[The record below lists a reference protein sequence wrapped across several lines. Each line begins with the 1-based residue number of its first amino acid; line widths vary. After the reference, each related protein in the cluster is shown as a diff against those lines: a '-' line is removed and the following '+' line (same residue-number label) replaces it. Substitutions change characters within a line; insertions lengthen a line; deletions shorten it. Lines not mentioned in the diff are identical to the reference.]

1 MIKHKGFTFIELV
14 VVLAIIA
21 TLAVMA
27 APNYFNM
34 AAVQD
39 MNKSAID
46 LSSTLQKAQSRAIL
60 EGSPITVYLGS
71 TPPLASNEMSW
82 MPSGNSIFVG
92 GPQTVFV
99 GKNGFLQTSATDKKY
114 YGVLQFLICSSNV
127 DASRKV
133 TYNRIGVITTTE
145 AMEGCNAS

>member
-1 MIKHKGFTFIELV
+1 MIKHKGFSLIELI
-14 VVLAIIA
+14 VVLSIIS

-34 AAVQD
+34 AAVQN

-46 LSSTLQKAQSRAIL
+46 LSATLQKAQSRAIL
-60 EGSPITVYLGS
+60 EKRAITVYLGS
-71 TPPLASNEMSW
+71 SPVLASNEMNW
-82 MPSGNSIFVG
+82 MPSGKTIFVG
-92 GPQTVFV
+92 GTQTIFV
-99 GKNGFLQTSATDKKY
+99 SKEGFLQASATDKTY
-114 YGVLQFLICSSNV
+114 YGVLHFVVCSSNV

-145 AMEGCNAS
+145 AREGCNAN